1 MSRDESIEVYRL
13 LELEDTG
20 DLQVIRAMIN
30 NIFTKRGVRLVE
42 QTLVDIEFDEVDSKE
57 GNV

>member
-1 MSRDESIEVYRL
+1 MNRADSIEVYRL

-30 NIFTKRGVRLVE
+30 NIFGKRGVTLVE
-42 QTLVDIEFDEVDSKE
+42 QTLVDIEFDEGE
-57 GNV
+57 E